1 MEEIRE
7 ILTVIAKSAQVP
19 TSVAEAVRKAVEDQ
33 KSSTIDGQ
41 NWLRSPTALTLTIS
55 HKKRKYEEIK
65 PLRER
70 SWVFEMYLSSVDEA
84 YMKDLKEIHDKPNEN
99 FDME

>member
-1 MEEIRE
+1 M
-7 ILTVIAKSAQVP
+7 
-19 TSVAEAVRKAVEDQ
+19 
-33 KSSTIDGQ
+33 
-41 NWLRSPTALTLTIS
+41 TLTIS

>member
-1 MEEIRE
+1 M
-7 ILTVIAKSAQVP
+7 
-19 TSVAEAVRKAVEDQ
+19 
-33 KSSTIDGQ
+33 
-41 NWLRSPTALTLTIS
+41 TIS

-65 PLRER
+65 PLREG